1 MFKKILKITGIVL
14 LVLVLAAFAIPY
26 FFKDKIV
33 ALIKTE
39 VNKNVNAKVDFADVD
54 ISFFRHFPRVAVAL
68 EGLRV
73 VGIDHFSRDTLISAK
88 DIDIA
93 VNLMS
98 IIKGTDMRVYSVTIN
113 EPRIHA
119 LVNKDGKANWDI
131 AKEDT
136 SASTAAGEEKPFSLE
151 LNKYSIKNGYLN
163 YRDES
168 SNMGSEIIN
177 LNHEGSGDFT
187 SDLFTLSTKTTAD
200 EVTFDY
206 GGIPYLYKTKTDIDA
221 DIEVDNK
228 TSKYSFKTEDV
239 QLNDLKLS
247 AEGFFQLVNDSVYN
261 MDVKFNAP
269 STEFKT
275 ILSLIP
281 AVYKKEFDKIKTS
294 GTAVFNGF
302 AKGTYSNTSIPA
314 YNINLEVKDGFFQ
327 YPDLPK
333 PIKNINLIL
342 KVNNPDGVTDNTV
355 IDIPKGHIE
364 MDSDPFDFRILFKKP
379 LTDMYVDAGVKGKL
393 DLSRIVQFVKLEAG
407 TKLAGLLNADIEAKG
422 NIDRKSVV

>member
-26 FFKDKIV
+26 FFKDKII

-54 ISFFRHFPRVAVAL
+54 ISLFRHFPRVAVAL
-68 EGLRV
+68 EGLQV

-98 IIKGTDMRVYSVTIN
+98 LIKGTDMRVYSVTIN
-113 EPRIHA
+113 QPRIHA
-119 LVNKDGKANWDI
+119 LVNKEGKANWDI

-136 SASTAAGEEKPFSLE
+136 SASTAAGEEKPFKLE
-151 LNKYSIKNGYLN
+151 LNKYSIKDGYLN

-168 SNMGSEIIN
+168 SNMGSEIVN

-187 SDLFTLSTKTTAD
+187 SDLFTLSTKTSAD

-333 PIKNINLIL
+333 PIKNI
-342 KVNNPDGVTDNTV
+342 K
-355 IDIPKGHIE
+355 
-364 MDSDPFDFRILFKKP
+364 SD
-379 LTDMYVDAGVKGKL
+379 TE
-393 DLSRIVQFVKLEAG
+393 S
-407 TKLAGLLNADIEAKG
+407 
-422 NIDRKSVV
+422 